1 MAFTPQPGE
10 QFTIRR
16 KVLKL
21 FGAAFHIY
29 DGNNTIVGFCKQK
42 AFKLREDI
50 RIYTNESMTTE
61 LVTMKAR
68 AIIDWSSTYD
78 VTMPGGIVMGSLRRK
93 GGTSTFIRD
102 EWMIF
107 DATGAQVGT
116 VIENSGFLAIARRYI
131 DYVSIIAPQ
140 SFKMAR
146 TDGSVVAN
154 LRQHFNPFVYRMG
167 VSVSKDLKVYEP
179 LDEMLVLAAACL
191 IAAIEG
197 RQG

>member
-10 QFTIRR
+10 KFTIRR
-16 KVLKL
+16 KVLKI

-29 DGNNTIVGFCKQK
+29 DGNNTVVGYCKQK
-42 AFKLREDI
+42 AFKLREDV
-50 RIYTNESMTTE
+50 RIYTDESMNTE

-68 AIIDWSSTYD
+68 AILDWSSTYD
-78 VTMPGGIVMGSLRRK
+78 VTMPGDINMGSLRRK
-93 GGTSTFIRD
+93 GAASTFLRD

-107 DATGAQVGT
+107 DPKGVQVGA
-116 VIENSGFLAIARRYI
+116 VKENSGFLAIARRYV

-140 SFKMAR
+140 SFTMTR
-146 TDGSVVAN
+146 TDGSVVAT
-154 LRQHFNPFVYRMG
+154 LRQHFNPIVYRMG
-167 VSVSKDLKVYEP
+167 VSVSKDLKVDEP

>member
-29 DGNNTIVGFCKQK
+29 DAQNALVGYCKQK

-50 RIYTNESMTTE
+50 RIYTDESMSKE
-61 LVTMKAR
+61 LIIIAAR
-68 AIIDWSSTYD
+68 AIIDWSATYD
-78 VTMPGGIVMGSLRRK
+78 VTMPGGLVLGSLRRK
-93 GGTSTFIRD
+93 GTASMFIRD

-107 DATGAQVGT
+107 DATGTQVGT
-116 VIENSGFLAIARRYI
+116 VTEKGGFMAFARRYI
-131 DYVSIIAPQ
+131 DYVNIISPQ
-140 SFKMAR
+140 SYTMAR
-146 TDGSVVAN
+146 MDGSAVAEF
-154 LRQHFNPFVYRMG
+154 RQHFNPFVYRLG
-167 VSVSKDLKVYEP
+167 VAVSPDLKVDEP
-179 LDEMLVLAAACL
+179 LDEMMVLAAACL
-191 IAAIEG
+191 IAAVEG

>member
-167 VSVSKDLKVYEP
+167 VSVSKDLKVDEP